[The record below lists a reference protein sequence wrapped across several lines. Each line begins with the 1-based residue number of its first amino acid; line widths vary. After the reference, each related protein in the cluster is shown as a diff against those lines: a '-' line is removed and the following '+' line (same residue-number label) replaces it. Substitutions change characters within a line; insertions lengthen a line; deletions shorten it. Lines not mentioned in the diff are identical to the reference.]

1 MGKKDKPEKPTN
13 IQKIHKD
20 DKTLDKASDKSQKPE
35 GKVEKTLR
43 AWLDDIDSE
52 D

>member
-1 MGKKDKPEKPTN
+1 MGKKKDENKP
-13 IQKIHKD
+13 IDISQIHKD
-20 DKTLDKASDKSQKPE
+20 DKTLDKASDKSKKPK
-35 GKVEKTLR
+35 GRVEKTLR